1 MPARPDIKFAEK
13 LYNSFDMN
21 SLSAKATEIRERING
36 NLVYYNHNIHLEPSN
51 VCRHRC
57 LFCSYRRNSE
67 QEPGAWSMSLETIKE
82 YCREKFEPGMTEVHV
97 VGSVHPSRDLDYY
110 VSIIRILR
118 EELPDEVAIKAYSA
132 VEIDD
137 MSASSGKSILEVLKM
152 LRDAGLSALPG
163 GGAEIFEPGIRQKIC
178 ADKCDGKRWLD
189 IHKTAHKLGI
199 RSNCTMLF
207 GHIESRMDRIRHMIK
222 LRELQDETGGFDA
235 FIPLLFKVSGNEMSN
250 LSELNIIEILKT
262 FAVSRIVLD
271 NIPHIKS
278 YWPSLGRE
286 MCGLTLLYGADDMD
300 GTINDSTRIF
310 SMAGSDEQIPQM
322 TRAELENIAREWG
335 YRAVERDSFY
345 NIIEK

>member
-1 MPARPDIKFAEK
+1 M
-13 LYNSFDMN
+13 
-21 SLSAKATEIRERING
+21 
-36 NLVYYNHNIHLEPSN
+36 
-51 VCRHRC
+51 
-57 LFCSYRRNSE
+57 
-67 QEPGAWSMSLETIKE
+67 
-82 YCREKFEPGMTEVHV
+82 
-97 VGSVHPSRDLDYY
+97 
-110 VSIIRILR
+110 
-118 EELPDEVAIKAYSA
+118 
-132 VEIDD
+132 
-137 MSASSGKSILEVLKM
+137 LK
-152 LRDAGLSALPG
+152 DAGLSALPG

-207 GHIESRMDRIRHMIK
+207 GHIENRMDRIRHMIK